1 MSDNETQVILV
12 KFICACL
19 RILAIG
25 VGIICATYCYCY
37 CANQP
42 KVVRLQ
48 VEIVGGANAKEVA
61 E

>member
-1 MSDNETQVILV
+1 MSDNETQVIVV
-12 KFICACL
+12 KFIYACL

-25 VGIICATYCYCY
+25 VGVVCATYCY

-48 VEIVGGANAKEVA
+48 VEIVGGAKEVA

>member
-1 MSDNETQVILV
+1 MSDNETRVILV

-25 VGIICATYCYCY
+25 VGVICATHCY
-37 CANQP
+37 CANRP

-48 VEIVGGANAKEVA
+48 VEIVGGANAKEA
-61 E
+61 K

>member
-1 MSDNETQVILV
+1 MSDNEAQVVLV
-12 KFICACL
+12 KFVCACL

-25 VGIICATYCYCY
+25 VGVICATYCY

-48 VEIVGGANAKEVA
+48 VEIVGAGAKEA
-61 E
+61 AK

>member
-1 MSDNETQVILV
+1 MSGNETQVIVV
-12 KFICACL
+12 KFIYACL

-25 VGIICATYCYCY
+25 VGVICATYCY

-61 E
+61 K

>member
-1 MSDNETQVILV
+1 MNDNETQVVV
-12 KFICACL
+12 KFIYACL

-25 VGIICATYCYCY
+25 VGVVCATYCY

-48 VEIVGGANAKEVA
+48 VEIVGANAKEA
-61 E
+61 AR

>member
-1 MSDNETQVILV
+1 MSDNETRTILV
-12 KFICACL
+12 KFLCACL

-25 VGIICATYCYCY
+25 VVCICATYCY

-48 VEIVGGANAKEVA
+48 VEVVGGANAKEVA
-61 E
+61 K

>member
-1 MSDNETQVILV
+1 MSDNEI
-12 KFICACL
+12 ICACL

-25 VGIICATYCYCY
+25 VVCVCVTYCY

-48 VEIVGGANAKEVA
+48 VEIVGGANAKEA
-61 E
+61 AK

>member
-1 MSDNETQVILV
+1 MNDNETRTILV
-12 KFICACL
+12 KFAYACL

-25 VGIICATYCYCY
+25 VVCVCATYCY

-48 VEIVGGANAKEVA
+48 VEVVSDAKEA
-61 E
+61 TK

>member
-1 MSDNETQVILV
+1 MTQDETKVILV
-12 KFICACL
+12 KTICACL

-25 VGIICATYCYCY
+25 VVCVCVTYCYC
-37 CANQP
+37 ASHP

-48 VEIVGGANAKEVA
+48 VEIVGGAKEAA

>member
-1 MSDNETQVILV
+1 MTQDETKVILV
-12 KFICACL
+12 KAICACL

-25 VGIICATYCYCY
+25 VVCVCVTYCY
-37 CANQP
+37 CANHP

-48 VEIVGGANAKEVA
+48 VEIVGGAKEAA